1 MPAMKKVTQF
11 LGHKADYGCSRCLFQ
26 AEREESSRGASGNM
40 SYQTSNGFS
49 KKQIA
54 QCIEYQQAKS
64 KSEALDIQKKN
75 GVRYSELIRLPYFDI
90 IRMSQTDPM
99 HTILL
104 GLVHNEEKLC
114 LSSPMMS
121 QFYSHIQRVKVPYD
135 IGHIPS
141 NINGKTDLTSMTAD
155 QWKKF
160 ALIYARPCLSG
171 LLSTNAYKSICFL
184 CEIVI
189 LIAKP
194 IYNNEDITTL
204 YRKLNDHHKMYA
216 SVYGKWE
223 VSVNYHFA

>member
-1 MPAMKKVTQF
+1 MITLWDGLPYHPDGRNIKTALLGISGNMPAMKKVTQF

-40 SYQTSNGFS
+40 SYLTFS
-49 KKQIA
+49 MAPPRNRLHSVLSINK
-54 QCIEYQQAKS
+54 
-64 KSEALDIQKKN
+64 LNPNQKL
-75 GVRYSELIRLPYFDI
+75 LIYKRKMVFVTANSSDFDI
-90 IRMSQTDPM
+90 IRMSKTDPM

-141 NINGKTDLTSMTAD
+141 NINGKTDLTSLTAD

-160 ALIYARPCLSG
+160 ALIYALPCLSG
-171 LLSTNAYKSICFL
+171 LMHTRVYVFS
-184 CEIVI
+184 V
-189 LIAKP
+189 
-194 IYNNEDITTL
+194 
-204 YRKLNDHHKMYA
+204 KLLN
-216 SVYGKWE
+216 
-223 VSVNYHFA
+223 